1 LRFSF
6 VGGESAYRV
15 VDAQGDR
22 LTQIGYSDAGL
33 QINLA
38 LGAGN
43 AYTLSTGN
51 GSVSGNLVT
60 GNPITWME
68 FFNDNAGPET
78 PYNVYIGPLTHD
90 IATVGTQS
98 VSQTAVVVRD
108 SSSANTDGIPNAWWN
123 QYFGTTSGVSA
134 SADTDSDGFSNAQE
148 YLLGTHPLD
157 SSSSFRIT
165 SIERNGT
172 NAMVT
177 WSAVTN
183 KVYQLQGKT
192 SLGALTWSNLSVPPV
207 TAISNSASAQ
217 HAAGGVEHF
226 YRVILSQ

>member
-22 LTQIGYSDAGL
+22 LTSIAYSDAGL
-33 QINLA
+33 EVRLA
-38 LGAGN
+38 LGPGN
-43 AYTLSTGN
+43 AYTLSAGN
-51 GSVSGNLVT
+51 GSVSGNLAT

-68 FFNDNAGPET
+68 FFNDNAGSET
-78 PYNVYIGPLTHD
+78 PYNVYIGPLTHH
-90 IATVGTQS
+90 ITTVDTQS
-98 VSQTAVVVRD
+98 VSQTALVVRD
-108 SSSANTDGIPNAWWN
+108 SSSASTDGIPNTWWN
-123 QYFGTTSGVSA
+123 QYFGTTQGVSGF
-134 SADTDSDGFSNAQE
+134 ADSDNDGFSNSQE
-148 YLLGTHPLD
+148 YLLGTHPVD
-157 SSSSFRIT
+157 PSSSFRIT
-165 SIERNGT
+165 AIERNGT
-172 NAMVT
+172 NTTVT
-177 WSAVTN
+177 WSAVSN
-183 KVYQLQGKT
+183 KVYQLQGKP